1 MTNQRLGEAQE
12 RGQRTAHQ
20 QRNSTE
26 RGYRRCYNTKT
37 CVSTPWRNKP
47 TSNVHQ
53 SQPGL
58 RIGLNHEF
66 RRRQGRAV
74 GGVVAGQC
82 RTVINALNRIER
94 GIEDIYKRFESSHMH
109 LAVDE
114 TTLRGRSCC
123 SALVA
128 IGGQ

>member
-1 MTNQRLGEAQE
+1 MNGDTVHGGIVRNSSTVSLYDTENALNNENMTNQRLGQAQE

-20 QRNSTE
+20 QRNRTE

-37 CVSTPWRNKP
+37 RISTPWRNKP
-47 TSNVHQ
+47 TSNVHH
-53 SQPGL
+53 SQPSL
-58 RIGLNHEF
+58 RVGLNHEF

-94 GIEDIYKRFESSHMH
+94 GIEDIYK
-109 LAVDE
+109 
-114 TTLRGRSCC
+114 
-123 SALVA
+123 
-128 IGGQ
+128 